1 MKKQILSFTALLLA
15 LLLAGCAASAPQSG
29 SAASASASASG
40 AQPESAAS
48 GSADAQA
55 VTFND
60 TLGRTVT
67 GESPKRV
74 AALIGSFADVWCLAG
89 GKDTLV
95 AAADDT
101 WTQFELGLPET
112 VVNLGGVKEPSAE
125 ALLAA
130 QPDFVIGSAKTAA
143 DVDLLPTLEQAGIPT
158 AYFEVST
165 FEDYLAMLEVCT
177 RVTGRPE
184 LYEQYGEQVR
194 AQVDAAVARA
204 EGKEGPSVLYLRA
217 TGSSCKVKNSEN
229 SVLGEMLAALGCVN
243 IADSDASLLEELS
256 MEAILAADPER
267 IFIVMQGSDQEKV
280 RQTLESAVLSNPAWQ
295 QLSAVK
301 NGRIYYMD
309 QQLYNLKPN
318 ARWGEAYEKLAE
330 ILYGEA

>member
-1 MKKQILSFTALLLA
+1 MKKQILSFAALLLA

-40 AQPESAAS
+40 ARPESAAS
-48 GSADAQA
+48 GSADARA

-67 GESPKRV
+67 VESPKRV

-165 FEDYLAMLEVCT
+165 FEDYLSMLERCT
-177 RVTGRPE
+177 QITGDTDA
-184 LYEQYGEQVR
+184 YHQNGEAVR
-194 AQVDAAVARA
+194 DQVDAAIARA
-204 EGKEGPSVLYLRA
+204 DDSRPSVLYIRV
-217 TGSSCKVKNSEN
+217 SSSGCKVKNSQDN
-229 SVLGEMLAALGCVN
+229 VLGEMLAALDCVN
-243 IADSDASLLEELS
+243 IADREGSLLEDLS
-256 MEAILAADPER
+256 MEVIMQEDPDYIFLIYQTSDPSVAEAVAD
-267 IFIVMQGSDQEKV
+267 
-280 RQTLESAVLSNPAWQ
+280 QTLRSDPAWGT
-295 QLSAVK
+295 LRAVQE
-301 NGRIYYMD
+301 GRCYVMD
-309 QQLYNLKPN
+309 QTLYNLKPN
-318 ARWGEAYEKLAE
+318 ARWGQAYEQLAD
-330 ILYGEA
+330 ILYPAA